1 MAIVVTAVVVTV
13 LVVGKTAGVA
23 GFCCVRGLGSDC
35 GRASGLGL
43 GSNPVR
49 CIGRGHRSD
58 RAVVAVAATMA
69 LVVPVATVT
78 VAEPVDAGEA
88 GFWQGNENRWTGW
101 LPTTAQTWA
110 ANGGSSVTQTKLQL
124 DCPSVRH

>member
-1 MAIVVTAVVVTV
+1 
-13 LVVGKTAGVA
+13 
-23 GFCCVRGLGSDC
+23 
-35 GRASGLGL
+35 
-43 GSNPVR
+43 
-49 CIGRGHRSD
+49 
-58 RAVVAVAATMA
+58 MA

-124 DCPSVRH
+124 DCPSVKH